1 MKLTILLYACGFSSF
16 LIGMDNK
23 DTKKKLFGEII
34 ILIAMFI
41 NGLAMVLKTI

>member
-16 LIGMDNK
+16 LIGIDTKN
-23 DTKKKLFGEII
+23 TKKKMFGEIF

-41 NGLAMVLKTI
+41 NCLAMVLKII